1 MEKEFKVLFAPLG
14 NTDPIT
20 IDRTNEKEVGRDGP
34 LLHILRCEKP
44 DAIQLFFTKELEDRN
59 TNGDYQKW
67 VDAVCP
73 GIRQLEPI
81 YSGIEDPS
89 DFSLFIE
96 RYTYALNQ
104 LHDAHPDAEIL
115 LNVSSG
121 TPQMISALIVI
132 ATTSALPLKCC
143 QVQTPAKRGN
153 FPSKTLSFD
162 ENLPKWT
169 EQATPEKFERRL
181 VKPKLYNYSK
191 TLVLD
196 SLKKLINN
204 HQYQAAYHLTEVN
217 QAYLSP
223 VQLSAIRGAWHRKQL
238 ETDAAQQC
246 FKEAGISFPGYALP
260 GIEDAIEFYLGMRHD
275 WETGDYIRF
284 FARLSP
290 LAEFIGEYYIKNRCK
305 LVFQDVKYSPSKLR
319 SSDPELYRYL
329 ENQGFDFARNSRSQG
344 EQSMSTHLCLKIISY
359 YKDKGAA
366 SEQAHQTYTTIQ
378 ALITLRNQAAH
389 QMTSMSENDVRI
401 LLQKKRQKK
410 KDPSVPTFHDL
421 LKFMDNAVAQFF
433 LKPQQILPILTGSYT
448 TMEQKIIKLLSG

>member
-73 GIRQLEPI
+73 GICQLKPI

-104 LHDAHPDAEIL
+104 LHDDHPDAEIL

-143 QVQTPAKRGN
+143 QVKTPAKRGN
-153 FPSKTLSFD
+153 SPSNTLSFD
-162 ENLPKWT
+162 ENRARWT

-181 VKPKLYNYSK
+181 VQPTLYNYSR

-196 SLKKLINN
+196 SLKKLIGN
-204 HQYQAAYHLTEVN
+204 HQYQAAYHLAEVKKE
-217 QAYLSP
+217 YPTP

-260 GIEDAIEFYLGMRHD
+260 EIEHAIEFYLGMRHD

-290 LAEFIGEYYIKNRCK
+290 LAEFIGQHYLREQHKFTVEVNENGKFSPEAFNQAYPDLGEYLPAHNCSVDEIHCSISTYLLNHVIRFYAGKK
-305 LVFQDVKYSPSKLR
+305 AKESKTY
-319 SSDPELYRYL
+319 D
-329 ENQGFDFARNSRSQG
+329 
-344 EQSMSTHLCLKIISY
+344 IIR
-359 YKDKGAA
+359 DLA
-366 SEQAHQTYTTIQ
+366 E
-378 ALITLRNQAAH
+378 LRNKAAH
-389 QMTSMSENDVRI
+389 RITSMSKSDVNA
-401 LLQKKRQKK
+401 LLAEIKKVTPQLSAK
-410 KDPSVPTFHDL
+410 TL
-421 LKFMDNAVAQFF
+421 LAFMDNAVADFL
-433 LKPQQILPILTGSYT
+433 LKPEAIRPILQISYGE
-448 TMEQKIIKLLSG
+448 MEQKIMKLLSE